1 MSAATVAAVRPAPA
15 EHGSVP
21 AADQAA
27 DGRRDEGAAK
37 KVLIVDREPGWVA
50 ELARHLSAQGYA
62 PITAGDGLH
71 ALYAVERERPD
82 LVLLELELPALS
94 GFRLLR
100 LLKHGGAAPAVPAIV
115 LTALSFQEA
124 QDAIRAGADD
134 FLQKPVLPQQVV
146 SRVQQLLR

>member
-1 MSAATVAAVRPAPA
+1 MSAATVAAMAAARPAGP
-15 EHGSVP
+15 ERGGM
-21 AADQAA
+21 QAA
-27 DGRRDEGAAK
+27 DGRAGDRAK

-94 GFRLLR
+94 GFRLLH
-100 LLKHGGAAPAVPAIV
+100 LLKRGGAAPAVPAIV

-146 SRVQQLLR
+146 SRVRQLLR